1 MGVGGNTRAHAK
13 RLKGGRGK
21 RSHPVPPTSRAKIK
35 EAVARY
41 ADFTG
46 HQPDALTVVD
56 TPNHDTAFA
65 IGELDGVMYTTVR
78 DGKQESYAHEFKKRS
93 RPLLASS
100 FDGGQLYIL
109 SGGYAFTDRGIVDR

>member
-1 MGVGGNTRAHAK
+1 MGIGGDARAYAK
-13 RLKGGRGK
+13 PLRGGRGK
-21 RSHPVPPTSRAKIK
+21 RSNPVPPSKRAKIK
-35 EAVARY
+35 QAVQRY

-46 HQPDALTVVD
+46 HQPEALTVVRSK
-56 TPNHDTAFA
+56 NNDTAFA

-78 DGKQESYAHEFKKRS
+78 DGQQESYVHEFKKRS